1 MNLIAKIAQVAKPYI
16 TISGFTGETYTYAV
30 RTKNVAHP
38 VIDHVMH
45 EAKASAGQ
53 MIYFAVPGT
62 ADLQS
67 LNPEEK
73 LYIGSQGNTDRMFRG
88 DNMGGKNF
96 HHLQMRDGNR
106 KLNLISYLRTGGCL
120 TIYRAASSDL
130 YRMISEDT
138 LLKAMLPL
146 ADGRIKLSRGRDHIG
161 YWLEQLAL
169 RDDLTEWQWNSR
181 GAQAEAVAILKQLGL

>member
-16 TISGFTGETYTYAV
+16 TISGFTGETYTYAA
-30 RTKNVAHP
+30 RTKNFAHP
-38 VIDHVMH
+38 VVDHVMH
-45 EAKASAGQ
+45 EAKVLAGQ
-53 MIYFAVPGT
+53 MIYFVVPSD

-67 LNPEEK
+67 LNPREK

-96 HHLQMRDGNR
+96 HHLQMRDGNG
-106 KLNLISYLRTGGCL
+106 KPSLISYLRASGRL

-130 YRMISEDT
+130 SRMISEDT
-138 LLKAMLPL
+138 LLKPMLPL

-169 RDDLTEWQWNSR
+169 RDELPEWQWNSA